1 MTPRRGGIFPPFSA
15 GEDVERELEAHV
27 AMRAE
32 ELVAEGWTPDAA
44 EQEARRLLGDRDA
57 LAGECLE
64 IMKSH
69 QRAVRR
75 GTIMDELI
83 QDLRYGL
90 RTVLASPGFAIV
102 AVITLALGIGANT
115 TIFSVVHGVL
125 LEPLPYDEPEE
136 LVWVRE
142 LRNQGGTMSPAFAN
156 FRDWHAESSSFS
168 DIFVYTQGSTTVLGG
183 DEPVTAMVANVSVD
197 VWSGLGAV
205 PLQGR
210 LTTAVDHVQGAAPVV
225 VVSEGF
231 WRNQLAGRPL
241 SELVLDLSGYSA
253 SVVGVVPST
262 FDFPAGTQIWLPI
275 ELGTPSESRTAHGY
289 SVVGRL
295 ADGLA
300 LERAAEEMHALTL
313 RLVEREPDG
322 DPAYLAAGAALVPLQ
337 DELVGSARAP
347 LLILLGAAG
356 LVLLVA
362 CTNLASTLLARGS
375 ARSREFAVR
384 ASLGAG
390 RSRIV
395 RQLITE
401 SAVLAGVGAIAGVGL
416 AAGLLELLQR
426 MGPDAVPRLAEVG
439 LDGTVLGYTA
449 LIAGGTVL
457 LFGLF
462 PALRL
467 AKGDASEVL
476 RAGSRG
482 NAVGSR
488 GAAWTVLVG
497 SEVALA
503 LILLVGSGLL
513 VRSFRTLLAED
524 AGFDASDVIST
535 PVDLSLIAYP
545 EPEEQVAFHER
556 ALAELERAPAVAAA
570 GLMSSLPLGGGLPN
584 GRVELDGDVDK
595 HAEAGGYVTVSPGA
609 FEALDIPLLQ
619 GRNFDVRDVA
629 SAPHVV
635 VVSESFA
642 REYWPG
648 EDPLGRTV
656 TGGGM
661 DGFWQE
667 RRFAEVIGVVGDVRF
682 RGMGQEPVPTLYFP
696 YTQRPTRI
704 VFGAT
709 YVVESSNGNAGSVG
723 PLVRETLQRLDGN
736 IPIELT
742 TQQQVIG
749 ASMAARQ
756 FTMLLLAGFSILA
769 LLLAVIGIYGVV
781 SYSVAQRTRE
791 MGIRL
796 ALGAEPGGV
805 VGLVM
810 KSSMGMVLVG
820 LVLGVGG
827 ALLIGRVMQGM
838 LYGVEPTDPVAILA
852 GMAVLGGAAMVASWV
867 PARLGTR
874 VDPMVTMRAE

>member
-1 MTPRRGGIFPPFSA
+1 VNPRPGRIFPRFSP

-32 ELVAEGWTPDAA
+32 ELVAEGWAPEAA
-44 EQEARRLLGDRDA
+44 EQEARRLLGDRET
-57 LAGECLE
+57 LAGECVE
-64 IMKSH
+64 IVNSH

-75 GTIMDELI
+75 ATIVDELI

-142 LRNQGGTMSPAFAN
+142 LRNQGGTMSPAYAN
-156 FRDWHAESSSFS
+156 FRDWHGESSSFS
-168 DIFVYTQGSTTVLGG
+168 EIFVYTQGSTTVLGG
-183 DEPVTAMVANVSVD
+183 DQPVTATVTNTSVD
-197 VWSGLGAV
+197 VWSALGAV
-205 PLQGR
+205 PLHGR
-210 LTTAVDHVQGAAPVV
+210 LTTDADHVQGTAPVV

-231 WRNQLAGRPL
+231 WRNELAARPL
-241 SELVLDLSGYSA
+241 TELVLDLSGFSA
-253 SVVGVVPST
+253 SVVGVVPSS
-262 FDFPAGTQIWLPI
+262 FDFPAGTQIWLPM
-275 ELGTPSESRTAHGY
+275 ELLAPSESRTSHGY

-295 ADGLA
+295 ADGVSLP
-300 LERAAEEMHALTL
+300 RATEEMHALTL

-322 DPAYLAAGAALVPLQ
+322 DPDYLAAGAALIPLQ
-337 DELVGSARAP
+337 EQLVGDARTP

-375 ARSREFAVR
+375 VRARELAVR

-395 RQLITE
+395 RQLLTE
-401 SAVLAGVGAIAGVGL
+401 SGVLAGVGALMGVAL

-426 MGPDAVPRLAEVG
+426 MGPDAVPRLDEVG

-449 LIAGGTVL
+449 LITIGTVL

-467 AKGDASEVL
+467 AKGDASDVL

-513 VRSFRTLLAED
+513 VRSFQTLLAED

-535 PVDLSLIAYP
+535 PIDLSLIAYP
-545 EPEEQVAFHER
+545 DPREHVAFHDR
-556 ALAELERAPAVAAA
+556 LLAELESTPGVAAA
-570 GLMSSLPLGGGLPN
+570 GLMSSLPLTGFLPN
-584 GRVELDGDVDK
+584 GRVELDGDLDN

-619 GRNFDVRDVA
+619 GRNFDERDVA
-629 SAPHVV
+629 GQPHVV
-635 VVSESFA
+635 IVSESFA

-648 EDPLGRTV
+648 ESPLGHTV
-656 TGGGM
+656 TGGGL
-661 DGFWQE
+661 DSFWQQ
-667 RRFAEVIGVVGDVRF
+667 RPFAEVIGVVGDVRY
-682 RGMGQEPVPTLYFP
+682 RGMGEEPVPTLYFP
-696 YTQRPTRI
+696 YTQRPSRI
-704 VFGAT
+704 VYGGT
-709 YVVESSNGNAGSVG
+709 LVVEASNGNPSSVG
-723 PLVRETLQRLDGN
+723 PVVRETLQRLDSN

-749 ASMAARQ
+749 ESVAARE
-756 FTMLLLAGFSILA
+756 FSMLLLAGFSILA
-769 LLLAVIGIYGVV
+769 LVLAVVGIYGVV

-810 KSSMGMVLVG
+810 RGSMGMVLVG
-820 LVLGVGG
+820 LVVGVVG
-827 ALLIGRVMQGM
+827 ALLTGRVMQEM
-838 LYGVEPTDPVAILA
+838 LYEIEPTDPLAILA
-852 GMAVLGGAAMVASWV
+852 GVLILAGAAVLASWV